1 MFQTQPKD
9 VAVRN
14 NRKINRSLGNIPYL
28 QLKKQEEVNI
38 LNLMFYYNVTVS
50 KDDLRSQDT
59 KKH

>member
-14 NRKINRSLGNIPYL
+14 NRKINRSLENIPYL